1 MPWFLLWDIVR
12 GAFLLGLAALFF
24 VVMIVLAF
32 IGLLNAL
39 DWWISRREYNG
50 LKRSLL
56 RAAQKKPDDTGGVHA
71 AIPK

>member
-1 MPWFLLWDIVR
+1 MPWYLLWDIIK

-24 VVMIVLAF
+24 VVMIALALIGVLNF
-32 IGLLNAL
+32 L

-56 RAAQKKPDDTGGVHA
+56 RAAQKKPDDMGGVHA
-71 AIPK
+71 RV